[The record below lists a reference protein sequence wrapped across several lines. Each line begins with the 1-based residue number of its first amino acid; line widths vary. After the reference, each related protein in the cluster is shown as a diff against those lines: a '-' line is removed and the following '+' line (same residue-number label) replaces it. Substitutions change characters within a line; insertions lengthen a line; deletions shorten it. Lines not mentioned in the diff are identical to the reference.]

1 VALIL
6 LIICVNLAS
15 LTLAR
20 ASQRRHEIST
30 RIALGASPW
39 QAVRQFAAE
48 TLLLSTIGALF
59 ALVLSWWGSQFLVA
73 SLTRGQTVPILLVA
87 LHIMWRTSVLIIWR
101 IECENV

>member
-1 VALIL
+1 MGVQLNSGVRGAETIGDLRTQVQRPLYLLLGVVALIL

-39 QAVRQFAAE
+39 QAVRQFVAE
-48 TLLLSTIGALF
+48 TLLLSTIGTLF
-59 ALVLSWWGSQFLVA
+59 A
-73 SLTRGQTVPILLVA
+73 
-87 LHIMWRTSVLIIWR
+87 
-101 IECENV
+101 